1 MALLSFKTG
10 EVVAWEAA
18 LEDYVCLHSAST
30 AKKDNMI
37 RKEFERWLGKPLRE
51 ATEADALA
59 YTRYSLDKP
68 GAPHTVAS
76 NGKCSRWSVAN
87 KIGRLSCMCDFLA
100 GNGYIPH
107 NPWLAAKRLLGKA
120 QSGDRR
126 PTGRLSDAD
135 IAHLLNTPP
144 ATTKEGRRDRVLLAL
159 LFGAALR
166 ISEALKIALQDVS
179 DGAKGALILR
189 LRETKAGHDQKQ
201 VLQPWV
207 ADRVR
212 ELMAQRRRE
221 GATSA
226 EPLLTSYYASG
237 EPYRVAASYH
247 GARKWFKRLLR
258 EAGLPEIATPHWGR
272 ASAITSLYEKGVEI
286 RQLQKFARHSST
298 ITTERYIKTLVSDDI
313 DELPQRLLEFE
324 KKDKA

>member
-10 EVVAWEAA
+10 EVVAWERA

-30 AKKDNMI
+30 AKKDKMI
-37 RKEFERWLGKPLRE
+37 RKEFETWFGKPLRE
-51 ATEADALA
+51 ATESDALA
-59 YTRYSLDKP
+59 YTRHCLERP
-68 GAPHTVAS
+68 GATHTIATD
-76 NGKCSRWSVAN
+76 GKCSRYSVLN

-100 GNGYIPH
+100 GNGFMAH
-107 NPWLAAKRLLGKA
+107 NPWLAAKRLLGRA

-126 PTGRLSDAD
+126 PTGRLSDED
-135 IAHLLNTPP
+135 IARLLNTPP
-144 ATTKEGRRDRVLLAL
+144 ATTKDGRRDRVLLAL

-166 ISEALKIALQDVS
+166 ISEALKITLQDVQ

-189 LRETKAGHDQKQ
+189 LRQTKAGHDQKQ

-212 ELMAQRRRE
+212 ELIAQRRRE
-221 GATSA
+221 GADSA

-237 EPYRVAASYH
+237 EPYRVAVSYH

-258 EAGLPEIATPHWGR
+258 EAGLPDNVTPHWGR

-313 DELPQRLLEFE
+313 DELPQRLLDFS
-324 KKDKA
+324 KKSSE